1 MTTKF
6 DIGDE
11 IQFTLTG
18 KIVEFLAMEDGA
30 CYTIE
35 LPSTAAEEEGRRIY
49 LRDYLLED
57 ACLRSKGYNVL
68 EHMDDAT
75 KKLFEK
81 IDRLLLNALQK
92 DEQNK

>member
-35 LPSTAAEEEGRRIY
+35 LPSTKEEGERIY
-49 LRDYLLED
+49 LRAEMLAD

-75 KKLFEK
+75 KKVFEK
-81 IDRLLLNALQK
+81 LDKLLLNALKK
-92 DEQNK
+92 DEQDK